1 MIRWTVGTHR
11 ASWYTDRPSSILDK
25 VQCFIGRVSVMA
37 GLFDMKTFHEWCTI
51 LIPMWTP
58 HVHLH
63 QIKQTSIVELCRT
76 MLSLAEYRVNSLK
89 ILGKGSF
96 GIVHKASDKNGANVA
111 AKRIDFTAKNKSKLP
126 QVALDLNK
134 LIPLDH
140 QNIVK
145 IFNVLETKSTIW
157 VFMELCKHGDLVD
170 YLQGNQASSPVT
182 NIEKFKLMI
191 DIAKGVEYLHSK
203 NVIHRDIKPNNVL
216 VTGVPAA
223 AKLTDFDCSKFLKE
237 DYLTSVMTTNVGT
250 QAFKAPEFFLR
261 TDDHKLEYHRN
272 IDVYAMGL
280 TFLAMIQDNPSLVPK
295 LETPNDASDL
305 GPLYTIGKLIAERK
319 RYGVKPLEVVQT
331 KQDDPEADQE
341 LWDKLRAEILKMT
354 HVEPSER
361 ASAADVVQN
370 LMKLKAEQVSFCN
383 QLLLWAG
390 SQSGSC
396 SINGSLPR
404 SVQPKVF
411 SEMQHP
417 SENKWSICLGSV
429 QVLVYS
435 SDAEPELPRGTTH
448 PHSVPLGHQIHYDA
462 QCAARLL
469 GPNHRGGATSLPC
482 LQNLDK
488 DKTVQDQSAAQH
500 LWASDP
506 RDSGN
511 EGGQQGAAGYQLF
524 CMWIHQSSE
533 SGDWWIFSG
542 IQTASWLQTSA
553 NVWWRW
559 RRDVCFECQWG
570 SAPGLLLRRLQAVS
584 GHPSPQLGFWIE
596 LHPWT

>member
-1 MIRWTVGTHR
+1 
-11 ASWYTDRPSSILDK
+11 
-25 VQCFIGRVSVMA
+25 
-37 GLFDMKTFHEWCTI
+37 
-51 LIPMWTP
+51 
-58 HVHLH
+58 
-63 QIKQTSIVELCRT
+63 

-383 QLLLWAG
+383 QLLL
-390 SQSGSC
+390 
-396 SINGSLPR
+396 
-404 SVQPKVF
+404 
-411 SEMQHP
+411 
-417 SENKWSICLGSV
+417 
-429 QVLVYS
+429 
-435 SDAEPELPRGTTH
+435 
-448 PHSVPLGHQIHYDA
+448 
-462 QCAARLL
+462 
-469 GPNHRGGATSLPC
+469 
-482 LQNLDK
+482 
-488 DKTVQDQSAAQH
+488 
-500 LWASDP
+500 
-506 RDSGN
+506 
-511 EGGQQGAAGYQLF
+511 
-524 CMWIHQSSE
+524 
-533 SGDWWIFSG
+533 
-542 IQTASWLQTSA
+542 
-553 NVWWRW
+553 
-559 RRDVCFECQWG
+559 
-570 SAPGLLLRRLQAVS
+570 
-584 GHPSPQLGFWIE
+584 
-596 LHPWT
+596 